1 MMRVVSFPTC
11 YTVTLASICAKTERK
26 KPFSRSLFSGSKPN
40 RNRKWCCRGIRV
52 FDPSFHLPPTA
63 MLPFLTAV
71 AGLLSFGSSVQAYTP
86 PYLDPAYGLLP

>member
-1 MMRVVSFPTC
+1 MMRVALYPTC
-11 YTVTLASICAKTERK
+11 HPGLLRTPFCAKIERK
-26 KPFSRSLFSGSKPN
+26 NSFLFRA

-63 MLPFLTAV
+63 MLPLLTAV
-71 AGLLSFGSSVQAYTP
+71 AGLLSFVSSVQAYTP

>member
-1 MMRVVSFPTC
+1 
-11 YTVTLASICAKTERK
+11 
-26 KPFSRSLFSGSKPN
+26 
-40 RNRKWCCRGIRV
+40 
-52 FDPSFHLPPTA
+52 